1 MFGATIHKGFQE
13 KKIFA
18 TVSMA
23 NVIVH
28 EKYNGTAIV
37 NDIALIKLHI
47 PMPLSKTKNSKKER
61 NNFIFQKPSHLISK
75 K

>member
-1 MFGATIHKGFQE
+1 MFGATVHKGFQE
-13 KKIFA
+13 KKLFA

-28 EKYNGTAIV
+28 ENYDAKKIL

-47 PMPLSKTKNSKKER
+47 PVPQRKNKNSKKAR
-61 NNFIFQKPSHLISK
+61 KRLCLKDPLT
-75 K
+75 